1 MALSANDP
9 LASLVPAAGL
19 DSATL
24 ANYAP
29 AAVDLAALQ
38 KALAGVT
45 IGEPTAAALAA
56 GNTGQLTPYYV
67 AGGSEPLNFTAQ
79 PDQQY
84 RLVDTATGKTLSSGT
99 GIAGATQISKAI
111 DQLNS
116 QTGDQANYT
125 IQTLD
130 PSLQAAGASDPW
142 TAVGG
147 HLPQAHPSSGL
158 LGDLIPFITGAI
170 ALGGAP
176 IASLVGG
183 AAGGGSA
190 AASGLDA
197 LAAAPLSGAAGT
209 AGAADLAASIAP
221 TLGAEAAG
229 AGLGALA
236 PAAATAAEAVPAAA
250 AAAPG
255 FADITVLAPAA
266 AAAPVAA
273 SPLAVAGMA
282 ALPAAVAAEFPG
294 GVQAAT
300 QAAQPPETYGP
311 ETVVNAPAPVAAP
324 ATISPALAAAA
335 PLSAAAGIA
344 GAQAAADAA
353 APSISASSAPA
364 SSASSSLAS
373 LSKALQAGAAASTL
387 AGLATGSKSSGSLG
401 TIPAGLAS
409 DMTLPSIFSAQLPA
423 AQPMFGAVPNVAPQ
437 NVVVPYEVSA
447 RDYPTMSVMPT
458 VDSVQAAL
466 ARGAAGGIAAT
477 DPLAVIP
484 PQQPVNKAEGGSIEP
499 RDYDMEGALAAGVK
513 PDKYGHMPDTYKL
526 PNHMTFSEGSI
537 YSTPE
542 HLGGKWLPGNDGSW
556 TFWPTQ
562 FNMSQH
568 SLPEMQSY
576 FSRVE
581 QNIPGRPDSFAIY
594 PIDYRL
600 PPRDNKAHGG
610 MAVYAEGGAAP
621 SDTSFAVD
629 GPGTGR
635 SDSIP
640 AKLSDGEYVMDAE
653 TVALLGDGSS
663 KAGAD
668 ALDKMRINIRKQ
680 KGKNLAQGKFSVKAK
695 APEAYMTGGR
705 L

>member
-1 MALSANDP
+1 MALYANDP

-56 GNTGQLTPYYV
+56 GNTGQLIPYYV

-111 DQLNS
+111 DQLSS

-147 HLPQAHPSSGL
+147 HLPQAHPSGGL

-221 TLGAEAAG
+221 TLGAEAASTG
-229 AGLGALA
+229 AALDALATAPLSGAAGAAGAADLAASTAPELSGLAVA
-236 PAAATAAEAVPAAA
+236 PAASVAEAAPAEITVTGNPATSILAQTAPIDTSAAA
-250 AAAPG
+250 AGLSQLAA
-255 FADITVLAPAA
+255 DTVTPVISSTPAA
-266 AAAPVAA
+266 TT
-273 SPLAVAGMA
+273 
-282 ALPAAVAAEFPG
+282 
-294 GVQAAT
+294 AAT
-300 QAAQPPETYGP
+300 
-311 ETVVNAPAPVAAP
+311 
-324 ATISPALAAAA
+324 SAL
-335 PLSAAAGIA
+335 GK
-344 GAQAAADAA
+344 
-353 APSISASSAPA
+353 
-364 SSASSSLAS
+364 

-409 DMTLPSIFSAQLPA
+409 DMTLPSVFSAQLPA

-484 PQQPVNKAEGGSIEP
+484 PQQPVGKAEGGSIEP

-600 PPRDNKAHGG
+600 PPSDNKAHGG
-610 MAVYAEGGAAP
+610 MAVYAEGGLP
-621 SDTSFAVD
+621 SAESFAVD

-668 ALDKMRINIRKQ
+668 ALDKMRVNIRKQ

>member
-56 GNTGQLTPYYV
+56 GNTGQLIPYYV
-67 AGGSEPLNFTAQ
+67 AGGGTPLNFTAQ

-147 HLPQAHPSSGL
+147 HLPQAHPSGGL

-300 QAAQPPETYGP
+300 QAAQPPEAYGP

-324 ATISPALAAAA
+324 ATIPPALAATA

-409 DMTLPSIFSAQLPA
+409 DMTLPSVFSAQLPA

-484 PQQPVNKAEGGSIEP
+484 PQQPVG
-499 RDYDMEGALAAGVK
+499 
-513 PDKYGHMPDTYKL
+513 
-526 PNHMTFSEGSI
+526 
-537 YSTPE
+537 
-542 HLGGKWLPGNDGSW
+542 
-556 TFWPTQ
+556 
-562 FNMSQH
+562 
-568 SLPEMQSY
+568 
-576 FSRVE
+576 
-581 QNIPGRPDSFAIY
+581 
-594 PIDYRL
+594 
-600 PPRDNKAHGG
+600 KAHGG

-668 ALDKMRINIRKQ
+668 ALDKMRVNIRKQ

>member
-56 GNTGQLTPYYV
+56 GNTGQLIPYYV

-197 LAAAPLSGAAGT
+197 LAAAPLSGAA
-209 AGAADLAASIAP
+209 DLAASIAP

-255 FADITVLAPAA
+255 FADITVLAPA

-335 PLSAAAGIA
+335 PLSAAAG
-344 GAQAAADAA
+344 
-353 APSISASSAPA
+353 
-364 SSASSSLAS
+364 L
-373 LSKALQAGAAASTL
+373 AGAAASTL

-423 AQPMFGAVPNVAPQ
+423 AQPMFGAVPNVAPQNVAPQ

-668 ALDKMRINIRKQ
+668 ALDKMRSNIRKQ
-680 KGKNLAQGKFSVKAK
+680 KGKNLAQGNFSVKAK

>member
-56 GNTGQLTPYYV
+56 GNTGQLIPYYV

-266 AAAPVAA
+266 AAPVAA

-353 APSISASSAPA
+353 APRV
-364 SSASSSLAS
+364 
-373 LSKALQAGAAASTL
+373 T
-387 AGLATGSKSSGSLG
+387 TVG
-401 TIPAGLAS
+401 T
-409 DMTLPSIFSAQLPA
+409 
-423 AQPMFGAVPNVAPQ
+423 
-437 NVVVPYEVSA
+437 
-447 RDYPTMSVMPT
+447 
-458 VDSVQAAL
+458 
-466 ARGAAGGIAAT
+466 
-477 DPLAVIP
+477 
-484 PQQPVNKAEGGSIEP
+484 
-499 RDYDMEGALAAGVK
+499 
-513 PDKYGHMPDTYKL
+513 
-526 PNHMTFSEGSI
+526 
-537 YSTPE
+537 
-542 HLGGKWLPGNDGSW
+542 
-556 TFWPTQ
+556 
-562 FNMSQH
+562 
-568 SLPEMQSY
+568 
-576 FSRVE
+576 
-581 QNIPGRPDSFAIY
+581 
-594 PIDYRL
+594 
-600 PPRDNKAHGG
+600 
-610 MAVYAEGGAAP
+610 
-621 SDTSFAVD
+621 
-629 GPGTGR
+629 
-635 SDSIP
+635 
-640 AKLSDGEYVMDAE
+640 
-653 TVALLGDGSS
+653 
-663 KAGAD
+663 
-668 ALDKMRINIRKQ
+668 
-680 KGKNLAQGKFSVKAK
+680 
-695 APEAYMTGGR
+695 
-705 L
+705 

>member
-56 GNTGQLTPYYV
+56 GNTGQLIPYYV

-111 DQLNS
+111 DQLSS

-147 HLPQAHPSSGL
+147 HLPQAHPSGGL

-221 TLGAEAAG
+221 TLGAEAASTG
-229 AGLGALA
+229 AALDALATAPLSGAAGAAGAADLAASTAPELSGLAVA
-236 PAAATAAEAVPAAA
+236 PAASVAEAAPAEITVTGNPATSILAQTAPIDTSAAA
-250 AAAPG
+250 AGLSQLAA
-255 FADITVLAPAA
+255 DTVTPVISSTPAA
-266 AAAPVAA
+266 TT
-273 SPLAVAGMA
+273 
-282 ALPAAVAAEFPG
+282 
-294 GVQAAT
+294 AAT
-300 QAAQPPETYGP
+300 
-311 ETVVNAPAPVAAP
+311 
-324 ATISPALAAAA
+324 SAL
-335 PLSAAAGIA
+335 GK
-344 GAQAAADAA
+344 
-353 APSISASSAPA
+353 
-364 SSASSSLAS
+364 

-409 DMTLPSIFSAQLPA
+409 DMTLPSVFSAQLPA

-484 PQQPVNKAEGGSIEP
+484 PQQPVGKAEGGSIEP

-610 MAVYAEGGAAP
+610 MAVYAEGGLP
-621 SDTSFAVD
+621 SAESFAVD

-668 ALDKMRINIRKQ
+668 ALDKMRVNIRKQ

>member
-1 MALSANDP
+1 M
-9 LASLVPAAGL
+9 
-19 DSATL
+19 
-24 ANYAP
+24 
-29 AAVDLAALQ
+29 
-38 KALAGVT
+38 
-45 IGEPTAAALAA
+45 
-56 GNTGQLTPYYV
+56 

-84 RLVDTATGKTLSSGT
+84 RLVDTTTGKTLSSGT

-111 DQLNS
+111 DQLSS

-147 HLPQAHPSSGL
+147 HLPQAHPSGGL

-221 TLGAEAAG
+221 TLGAEAASTG
-229 AGLGALA
+229 AALDALATAPLSGAAGAAGAADLAASTAPELSGLAVA
-236 PAAATAAEAVPAAA
+236 PAASVAEAAPAEITVTGNPATSILAQTAPIDTSAAA
-250 AAAPG
+250 AGLSQLAA
-255 FADITVLAPAA
+255 DTVTPVISSTPAA
-266 AAAPVAA
+266 TT
-273 SPLAVAGMA
+273 
-282 ALPAAVAAEFPG
+282 
-294 GVQAAT
+294 AAT
-300 QAAQPPETYGP
+300 
-311 ETVVNAPAPVAAP
+311 
-324 ATISPALAAAA
+324 SAL
-335 PLSAAAGIA
+335 GK
-344 GAQAAADAA
+344 
-353 APSISASSAPA
+353 
-364 SSASSSLAS
+364 

-409 DMTLPSIFSAQLPA
+409 DMTLPSVFSAQLPA

-484 PQQPVNKAEGGSIEP
+484 PQQPVGKAEGGSIEP

-621 SDTSFAVD
+621 SAESFAVD

-668 ALDKMRINIRKQ
+668 ALDKMRVNIRKQ